1 MKKFFL
7 FSLASMVV
15 GVTACSDK
23 AGTELETYTVKSGDV
38 VETVTA
44 TGTLESVN
52 SVDVGTQ
59 VTGII
64 SNLNADYNSVVK
76 KGDLLAEIDK
86 TTLQSELTSANATLE
101 SARTSLRY
109 AETNYNR
116 DVKLHDEKLISDY
129 EFDTSKRDYLVAK
142 SAYEKAEAD
151 RVRAAKNMS
160 YAEIYAPMDGVVV
173 SREVEVGQTVV
184 ASMNVA
190 NMFTIADLDNMR
202 VVANVDEADIG
213 SVKEG
218 QNATFTVDAY
228 PNDVFTGTVTQ
239 VRISPTTTSNVV
251 TYEVLISADN
261 PEHKLIPGLTANVT
275 INVLEEKG
283 VMMIPVKALRFV
295 PQEIEGLPAAEKTPE
310 PPSSAPKPKEGA
322 SAEDVPDPIISTDSD
337 SRLVWILKN
346 DRLVP
351 TEVHIGADNGVE
363 VEIKSGLNVGD
374 KVCVSYQMKNTDNK
388 KEEGSSQN
396 SPFAPTPPGGKKKN

>member
-1 MKKFFL
+1 MKRIQIFIFATLL
-7 FSLASMVV
+7 FWLT
-15 GVTACSDK
+15 GCSDK

-64 SNLNADYNSVVK
+64 SSLNADYNSIVK

-86 TTLQSELTSANATLE
+86 TTLQSELTSANANLE
-101 SARTSLRY
+101 SARTSLSY

-116 DVKLHDEKLISDY
+116 DLKLHAEKLISDY
-129 EFDTSKRDYLVAK
+129 EFDTSKKDYLVAK
-142 SAYEKAEAD
+142 AAYEKAQAD

-218 QNATFTVDAY
+218 QNATFTVDAF
-228 PNDVFTGTVTQ
+228 PNDVFKGTVTQ
-239 VRISPTTTSNVV
+239 VRISPTTSSNVV

-261 PEHKLIPGLTANVT
+261 PGHKLIPGLTANVT
-275 INVLEEKG
+275 INVLEENG
-283 VMMIPVKALRFV
+283 VMMIPVKALRFT
-295 PQEIEGLPAAEKTPE
+295 PQEIEGLPVAEKTPE
-310 PPSSAPKPKEGA
+310 PPASAPKPKEGA
-322 SAEDVPDPIISTDSD
+322 SAQDVPDPIIATDSD

-346 DRLVP
+346 DKLVP
-351 TEVHIGADNGVE
+351 AEIHIGADNGVE
-363 VEIKSGLNVGD
+363 VEVKSGLKVGD
-374 KVCVSYQMKNTDNK
+374 KVCISYQMKNESNK
-388 KEEGSSQN
+388 KDDKKNES
-396 SPFAPTPPGGKKKN
+396 SPFAPTPPGGKKK